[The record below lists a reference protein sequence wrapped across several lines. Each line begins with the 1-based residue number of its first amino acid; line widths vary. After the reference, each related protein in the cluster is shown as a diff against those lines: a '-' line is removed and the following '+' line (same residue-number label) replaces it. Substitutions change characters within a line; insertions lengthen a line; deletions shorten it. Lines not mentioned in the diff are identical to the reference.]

1 MRLAGSRTLL
11 YAATFAMPAVLLFS
25 AVRTFREL
33 DAQREV
39 YLRERAARIA
49 GRLEAASAQN
59 QPLESAVAS
68 LLEEEPHLRDLRIY
82 SSPGPGGNPALD
94 AVWSGQVLFHT
105 EFAGTEDVRLYRAY
119 VPFHAA
125 GVMHVAQIDVDSAA
139 AGSLAVHG
147 RHNVMIA
154 TASGIALILLSLYSI
169 WSSRR
174 SAYLERKQLEM
185 QHMAHLGTMAA
196 VLAHEIR
203 NPLGSIKGFTQLALE
218 RGGDASLL
226 APVIDQTQRLES
238 LVNDLLIYGRPPAPS
253 PRPVHWPEFARQIEA
268 QARRMAGARS
278 AAVRVA
284 YTDLSF
290 ASDPGLLEQI
300 LLNLVRNG
308 LEAVESVDQPQV
320 EITAM
325 RDGDRVELAVRD
337 NGPGIAE
344 PHRNKVLE
352 PFFTTKAFGTG
363 LGLPI
368 SARLTAALGGEFS
381 IGPSPGGGTVAAVRL
396 PAG

>member
-1 MRLAGSRTLL
+1 MRFAGSRILL

-25 AVRTFREL
+25 AIRTFREL

-68 LLEEEPHLRDLRIY
+68 LIEDEPHLRDLRIF
-82 SSPGPGGNPALD
+82 SNPPEDGNSALE
-94 AVWSGQVLFHT
+94 AVWSGRVLFHT
-105 EFAGTEDVRLYRAY
+105 GFVSAGDRGVYRAY
-119 VPFHAA
+119 VPFHAG

-139 AGSLAVHG
+139 ADFLAVHG

-169 WSSRR
+169 WASRR
-174 SAYLERKQLEM
+174 SALLERRQLEM

-218 RGGDASLL
+218 RGGDPSLL
-226 APVIDQTQRLES
+226 APVVDQTQRLES
-238 LVNDLLIYGRPPAPS
+238 LVNDLLVYGRPPSPS
-253 PRPVHWPEFARQIEA
+253 IRTVQWPEFAARIET
-268 QARRMAGARS
+268 QARRI
-278 AAVRVA
+278 AASRGVQISIDRPRVSLA
-284 YTDLSF
+284 TDP
-290 ASDPGLLEQI
+290 DLLEQI
-300 LLNLVRNG
+300 LINLIRN
-308 LEAVESVDQPQV
+308 AVEAAESVQDPRV
-320 EITAM
+320 HITAEL
-325 RDGDRVELAVRD
+325 DGGHVELAVRD
-337 NGPGIAE
+337 NGPGIDE
-344 PHRNKVLE
+344 STRGKVLE

-363 LGLPI
+363 LGLPV
-368 SARLTAALGGEFS
+368 SARLTKALGGAFRL
-381 IGPSPGGGTVAAVRL
+381 GPSNGGGAIASLRL
-396 PAG
+396 PAK